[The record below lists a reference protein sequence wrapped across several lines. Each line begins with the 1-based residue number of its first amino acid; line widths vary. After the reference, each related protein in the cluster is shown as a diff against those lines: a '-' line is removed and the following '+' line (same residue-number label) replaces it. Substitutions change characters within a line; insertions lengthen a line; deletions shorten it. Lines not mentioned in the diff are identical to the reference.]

1 MNDNHKIHL
10 KQNFVSIFLMTSL
23 ILFAG
28 VGIHFLLTGTITVSA
43 QKNNSTDISSI
54 IPTNKIIL
62 DKPFFIEKGIIT
74 KVRGLGNNNTEFT
87 YTGNGTINDSIKVTT
102 KGVVNTTLREG
113 HIEIGKIEGQ
123 ITTTNE
129 NANYSI
135 AYVQNLDERNPP
147 TFIGSTIWE
156 TNSKGVL
163 APFDNAFGILKGESD
178 STGNIYTY
186 KVWELK

>member
-1 MNDNHKIHL
+1 MHDNHKIHL

-28 VGIHFLLTGTITVSA
+28 VGIHFLLTGTITVFA
-43 QKNNSTDISSI
+43 QKNNSTDISS

-74 KVRGLGNNNTEFT
+74 KVRDLGNNNTEFT

-147 TFIGSTIWE
+147 TFVGSTIWE

-163 APFDNAFGILKGESD
+163 APFDNVFGILKGESD